1 MHLRSI
7 KARAI
12 TDSRNDTTIE
22 VIVKCDNFVVSASVP
37 KGKSKS
43 AYEVCDIAVGG
54 IKQSINFVNEIGKK
68 LIASNFKIEQF
79 DDLAKLEQLA
89 KQYDATQQLKHIGG
103 NALLALEL
111 ALLRAFA
118 KLQQVEL
125 WQFLAEKKPK
135 RMPLPLGNAIGG
147 GKHSIQ
153 HIKPDFQEFLLLP
166 KAKSFAEA
174 QFINMQAYKQI
185 GVMLKKSKVK
195 FTYTDENAYCPQLD
209 NVAVLR
215 LLDSVKE
222 FINKNYSIELSLGLD
237 IAASSLW
244 NGYYYCYDNF
254 PGKAKLNEKQQLSFV
269 NTITKQFNLF
279 YIEDAFAEDS
289 FDYFALLLQQTKNKA
304 VVCGDD
310 LIATNIDRLKKAIKM
325 KAVNAIIIKPN
336 QVGSLIKTKQI
347 VDLAIKHKIKLV
359 FSHRSG
365 ETLDDWLA
373 DLAVAWH
380 ADYVKVGITGRERM
394 AKILRLM
401 KIEHQL
407 R

>member
-12 TDSRNDTTIE
+12 ADSRNDTTIE
-22 VIVKCDNFVVSASVP
+22 VMVKCDNFVVSASVP
-37 KGKSKS
+37 KGKSKGVH
-43 AYEVCDIAVGG
+43 EVCDIAVEG
-54 IKQSINFVNEIGKK
+54 IRKSIDFVNEMGKK
-68 LIASNFKIEQF
+68 LVASNFKIEQF

-89 KQYDATQQLKHIGG
+89 KQYDATQQLKHVGG

-118 KLQQVEL
+118 KLQQTEL

-135 RMPLPLGNAIGG
+135 QLPLPLGNAIGG
-147 GKHSIQ
+147 GKHSVQ
-153 HIKPDFQEFLLLP
+153 HVKPDFQEFLLLP

-185 GVMLKKSKVK
+185 GVMLKRSKVK

-215 LLDSVKE
+215 LLSSVQQS
-222 FINKNYSIELSLGLD
+222 IRRNYSVELLLGLD
-237 IAASSLW
+237 VAASSLW
-244 NGYYYCYDNF
+244 NGCYYCYDNF
-254 PGKAKLNEKQQLSFV
+254 PGKAKLNEKQQLSFI
-269 NTITKQFNLF
+269 NTITKQFGLF

-289 FDYFALLLQQTKNKA
+289 FDHFVLLLRETKNKTI
-304 VVCGDD
+304 VCGDD

-325 KAVNAIIIKPN
+325 KAVNAIIVKPN
-336 QVGSLIKTKQI
+336 QVGSLIKTKQV
-347 VDLAIKHKIKLV
+347 VDLAVKHKLKLV

-373 DLAVAWH
+373 DLAVAWR

-394 AKILRLM
+394 AKILRFM
-401 KIEHQL
+401 KIEQQL